1 MHPIHAFMQPL
12 LDQSAQVAI
21 VGVLAMILL
30 DFAIGLGGALMTST
44 FSSEKMRNGL
54 VHKYT
59 ELCAVAMGIILDGV
73 LAGGL
78 DLTIQPVLLATC
90 VYIILMETGSVLELI
105 RKYNPDAE
113 GFVGWLTS
121 KVQPKGADNAES

>member
-1 MHPIHAFMQPL
+1 MHPLHAFTQPL
-12 LDQSAQVAI
+12 LDPASQTAI
-21 VGVLAMILL
+21 CGVLAMILL
-30 DFAIGLGGALMTST
+30 DFAIGLGGAWMTGT
-44 FSSEKMRNGL
+44 FSSEKMRAGL

-59 ELCAVAMGIILDGV
+59 ELGAVAMGIILDGV

-78 DLTIQPVLLATC
+78 DLSIQPVLIATC
-90 VYIILMETGSVLELI
+90 AYIVLMETGSVLELI

-121 KVQPKGADNAES
+121 KVQPKGVEDAES